1 MADSLTKELPSSVG
15 AIVVAAGSSQRM
27 GNTDKTFAPVLGR
40 PLVSYSVQALHD
52 SPLVGEIVLVLSAS
66 NLDQGRGLVD
76 ENRWN
81 KVREVCVGGERR
93 QDSVLIGLDRL
104 RHTGWTIV
112 HDGARPCID
121 GEMVARGLAEARKS
135 GAAVAAVPVRDTIK
149 TTGPDGV
156 VSRTLDRSG
165 LWTAQTPQVFRTEL
179 LLRAHREISD
189 DVTDDAS
196 MVEALG
202 VSVSIFTGS
211 NGNIKV
217 TTAEDIPIV
226 EAILEAR
233 RERAAGQ
240 RR

>member
-1 MADSLTKELPSSVG
+1 M
-15 AIVVAAGSSQRM
+15 
-27 GNTDKTFAPVLGR
+27 
-40 PLVSYSVQALHD
+40 
-52 SPLVGEIVLVLSAS
+52 
-66 NLDQGRGLVD
+66 
-76 ENRWN
+76 
-81 KVREVCVGGERR
+81 
-93 QDSVLIGLDRL
+93 
-104 RHTGWTIV
+104 
-112 HDGARPCID
+112 
-121 GEMVARGLAEARKS
+121 
-135 GAAVAAVPVRDTIK
+135 RDTIK
-149 TTGPDGV
+149 RVSEGRVVETPD
-156 VSRTLDRSG
+156 RATC
-165 LWTAQTPQVFRTEL
+165 WAAQTPQVFRTEL